1 MNYDE
6 FVSKSP
12 QYYMEMVR
20 LIDIKIKY
28 HMKFTDEEKEI
39 NQLILEVRENNK
51 INALR
56 NKFEK
61 CFDIDDET

>member
-28 HMKFTDEEKEI
+28 HMEFTDEEKKI
-39 NQLILEVRENNK
+39 NELILEVRENNK

-61 CFDIDDET
+61 CFDIEDET